1 MKQRPEPGVEYAAF
15 PSEEYR
21 AAGHREAVRSLAKAW
36 DITETR
42 AAACLED
49 PGEYQTE
56 YRARM
61 TPQQQLRRLERRYAP
76 PA

>member
-1 MKQRPEPGVEYAAF
+1 MGI
-15 PSEEYR
+15 
-21 AAGHREAVRSLAKAW
+21 G
-36 DITETR
+36 
-42 AAACLED
+42 AACLED